1 MTDVWY
7 MSVEDI
13 SLNCVF
19 EDKNE
24 TYESFFD
31 MKHISQE
38 LLIFTL

>member
-1 MTDVWY
+1 

-31 MKHISQE
+31 MKHIDISKNN
-38 LLIFTL
+38 I